1 MSAKPSDLPG
11 LDSFAEDVRK
21 GNCTALSR
29 AITLAESLKPEHQAF
44 SAQLIDKLMPATGK
58 AIRIGI
64 TGVPG
69 VGKSTFIEAFGLQLV
84 REGRKVGV
92 LAVDPSSLVSGGSLL
107 GDKTRMGE
115 LASEESVFVRPSP
128 SAGKLGGVAAHTR
141 EAILLLEA
149 AGFDCVLVETVGAGQ
164 SESDVARMVDF
175 FMILL
180 LPGAGDEL
188 QGIKKGVLELADMI
202 VVNKAEGENRERAMK
217 AARDY
222 RAALKIVAPKDT
234 PWKPPVVVASGLA
247 REGLNEIW
255 GKALEYEKAAK
266 KSGLWAEKRARQRKF
281 WLWALIEHDLL
292 AGFKADP
299 KVKSRLSGIEA
310 DVEAG
315 KISPPLA
322 ARKLLSFYLGN

>member
-1 MSAKPSDLPG
+1 MSAKPCDLPG
-11 LDSFAEDVRK
+11 LDEFATRIRAGERA
-21 GNCTALSR
+21 ALSR
-29 AITLAESLKPEHQAF
+29 AITLAESGKREHQDF
-44 SAQLIDKLMPATGK
+44 SARLLDKLMPATGK
-58 AIRIGI
+58 AVRIGI

-69 VGKSTFIEAFGLQLV
+69 VGKSTFIESFGLHLV
-84 REGRKVGV
+84 KEGRKVGV
-92 LAVDPSSLVSGGSLL
+92 LAVDPSSLISGGSLL

-115 LASEESVFVRPSP
+115 LASEQNVFIRPSP

-149 AGFDCVLVETVGAGQ
+149 AGFDAVLVETVGAGQ

-202 VVNKAEGENRERAMK
+202 VVNKAEGENRARAMK

-222 RAALKIVAPKDT
+222 RAALKIVTPKDA
-234 PWKPPVVVASGLA
+234 PWKPAVVVASGLA
-247 REGLNEIW
+247 REGLEEIW
-255 GKALEYEKAAK
+255 GKVLDYEKTAR
-266 KSGLWAEKRARQRKF
+266 KSGLWDDKRARQRKF
-281 WLWALIEHDLL
+281 WLWAVIEHDLV

-299 KVKSRLSGIEA
+299 GVKARLAGIEA
-310 DVEAG
+310 EVEAG
-315 KISPPLA
+315 KLSPPLA